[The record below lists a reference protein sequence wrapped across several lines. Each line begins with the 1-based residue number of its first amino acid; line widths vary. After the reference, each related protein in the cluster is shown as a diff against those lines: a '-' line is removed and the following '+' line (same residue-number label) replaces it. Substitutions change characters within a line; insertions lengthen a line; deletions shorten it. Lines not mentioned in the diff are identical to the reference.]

1 MRRLMRGHGL
11 RGNRAKH
18 SAGMAGNSDR
28 PKSEIS
34 ADRRRF
40 IPTNEVHNMAGDAEM
55 QPAESASSLSELGG
69 FIDKSEEV
77 ENEESEQEESPEVEE
92 SE

>member
-1 MRRLMRGHGL
+1 
-11 RGNRAKH
+11 
-18 SAGMAGNSDR
+18 
-28 PKSEIS
+28 
-34 ADRRRF
+34 
-40 IPTNEVHNMAGDAEM
+40 MAGDAEM
-55 QPAESASSLSELGG
+55 QPADSASSLSELGG

>member
-1 MRRLMRGHGL
+1 
-11 RGNRAKH
+11 
-18 SAGMAGNSDR
+18 
-28 PKSEIS
+28 
-34 ADRRRF
+34 
-40 IPTNEVHNMAGDAEM
+40 MAGDAAM